1 MKNNYTYDNIISE
14 KKFYIDN
21 GKSQKKTKVIK
32 NIDLVIDALEIKD
45 GMTISFHHHFRNG
58 DVLVDIILSN
68 LENRDIKDLT
78 LFPSSLT
85 SAHDH
90 FSKYIKSGLIS
101 RICTSGLRGKLG
113 EKISSGI
120 LDTPVIIRSHGGRA
134 RAIESGEEK
143 IDVSFIATSH
153 SDIYGNSNGFEG
165 TSPCGSLGYSLV
177 DMKYAEKVVVV
188 TDILTDEITL
198 PFSIPSYNVDYVV
211 SIDKIGIKEKI
222 MSGATRLTNNP
233 KELLIAKKTSE
244 VINALSIIENNFS
257 FQTGSGGSSLAVTK
271 FIREKMIEK
280 KVVADFAL
288 GGITGYMVKL
298 LEEGLVRKLL
308 DVQSFDLDA
317 VASLKNNKRHF
328 EIDASFYANPDNI
341 GCAVNRLD
349 VVILSALEI
358 DRNFNVNVITGS
370 DGIFRGASGGH
381 CDAAAGSKVCIVT
394 APLVRGRIATV
405 KDNVLNI
412 VTPGST
418 IDVLVTD
425 HGTCVNPLRKDIID
439 KLKDN
444 NIPIIDINDLVEMA
458 EKIVNTPTKI
468 NYTEKVVGVIEY
480 RDGSTIDTVKQ
491 VI

>member
-1 MKNNYTYDNIISE
+1 MENNCKYNDVLL
-14 KKFYIDN
+14 KKERYFDN
-21 GKSQKKTKVIK
+21 GKIVKKSKVI
-32 NIDLVIDALEIKD
+32 NDINCVIDALEIKD

-58 DVLVDIILSN
+58 DILADKILSN
-68 LENRDIKDLT
+68 LEKKGVKNLT
-78 LFPSSLT
+78 IFPSSLT

-90 FSKYIKSGLIS
+90 FGKYIKSGLIS

-113 EKISSGI
+113 EEISNGI
-120 LDTPVIIRSHGGRA
+120 LDIPVIIRSHGGRA
-134 RAIESGEEK
+134 HSIESEEEK
-143 IDVSFIATSH
+143 IDVAFIASSH
-153 SDIYGNSNGFEG
+153 SDIYGNANGFEG
-165 TSPCGSLGYSLV
+165 SSPCGSLGYALV
-177 DMKYAEKVVVV
+177 DIKYAKKVVVV

-198 PFSIPSYNVDYVV
+198 PFSVPSYNVDYVV
-211 SIDKIGIKEKI
+211 EIEKIGIKEKI
-222 MSGATRLTNNP
+222 MSGATRITKNP
-233 KELLIAKKTSE
+233 KELLIAKKASDI
-244 VINALSIIENNFS
+244 INALDIIENNFS

-328 EIDASFYANPDNI
+328 EIDASFYANPNNI

-349 VVILSALEI
+349 VVVLSALEI

-370 DGIFRGASGGH
+370 DGVFRGASGGH

-405 KDNVLNI
+405 KNKVLNI

-425 HGTCVNPLRKDIID
+425 HGTAVNPIRKDIID
-439 KLKDN
+439 ILKDN

-458 EKIVNTPTKI
+458 EKIVKVPDPI
-468 NYTEKVVGVIEY
+468 NYSEKIVGVIEY
-480 RDGSTIDTVKQ
+480 RDGSIIDTINQ